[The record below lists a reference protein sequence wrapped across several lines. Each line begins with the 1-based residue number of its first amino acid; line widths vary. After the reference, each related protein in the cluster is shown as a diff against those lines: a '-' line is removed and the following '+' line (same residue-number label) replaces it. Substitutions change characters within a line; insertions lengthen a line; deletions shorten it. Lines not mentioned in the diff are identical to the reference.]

1 MESQLSR
8 PADRRRS
15 VETQIVGVGWDS
27 DGVRAVSLPQV
38 RRRMPFRDGYL
49 TDIEFEIDRR
59 ALLRYS
65 RVQALIG
72 YCAAMLPFVF
82 LVALAC
88 FKVHREWNPSMGMAS
103 YVGWLLV
110 YGIAGILAGLLVG
123 CGTYFLT
130 SHATSRLVSQN
141 LRLIVEGPYLRI
153 ISGGFFITDRRIH
166 FRDINDYSVEEG
178 PLLRMF
184 GLKALRFHVM
194 ATGGTG
200 QFPTRTIVG
209 LVNPEKVRD
218 QLCDIDA
225 AREHD

>member
-1 MESQLSR
+1 MR
-8 PADRRRS
+8 CR
-15 VETQIVGVGWDS
+15 V
-27 DGVRAVSLPQV
+27 
-38 RRRMPFRDGYL
+38 PFRDGYP

-59 ALLRYS
+59 ALLRYL

-72 YCAAMLPFVF
+72 YCAALVPLLI
-82 LVALAC
+82 LVAITC
-88 FKVHREWNPSMGMAS
+88 FKVHREWNPKMGIAS
-103 YVGWLLV
+103 SFGWLIL
-110 YGIAGILAGLLVG
+110 YGIAGILVGLVVGAGI
-123 CGTYFLT
+123 YFVT
-130 SHATSRLVSQN
+130 SHTRSRLASQN

-153 ISGGFFITDRRIH
+153 ISGAVFITDRRIH

-178 PLLRMF
+178 PLLRMC

-200 QFPTRTIVG
+200 QFPTRSIVG

-225 AREHD
+225 AREQG